1 MRVSLH
7 WRISTRRQVAVSRKL
22 ADDIYEKNEN
32 VVAFGHSI
40 RRTRRAYT
48 VEEKT
53 ASSVADAHPI
63 VFCMAEHV
71 IVSFTYNCNND
82 ALVRVLNYLFIVWC
96 FERTSHLNKWP
107 SIVHPKGLMKA
118 FVGHK
123 DNAIDAASSHLLR
136 QRVTCYDVLISVDS
150 QSP

>member
-1 MRVSLH
+1 M
-7 WRISTRRQVAVSRKL
+7 K
-22 ADDIYEKNEN
+22 KNVNDPSEN

-40 RRTRRAYT
+40 QRTRRACT
-48 VEEKT
+48 VEEK
-53 ASSVADAHPI
+53 AVSSVPDAQPI

-96 FERTSHLNKWP
+96 LERTSHLNKWP

-123 DNAIDAASSHLLR
+123 DNATDAASSHLLR

-150 QSP
+150 RSP

>member
-1 MRVSLH
+1 M
-7 WRISTRRQVAVSRKL
+7 
-22 ADDIYEKNEN
+22 DNIYEKTEN

-40 RRTRRAYT
+40 ERTRRAYT
-48 VEEKT
+48 VEEKA
-53 ASSVADAHPI
+53 ASSVLDAHPI

-123 DNAIDAASSHLLR
+123 DNATDAASSHLLR

-150 QSP
+150 RSP